1 MTPERSAG
9 MSSWKDRLE
18 SKRRCKERQ
27 LVSRM
32 PRRNE
37 VKVDWPEGIA
47 KGGWPTGRATRGLRK
62 YIENPDTEDVEL
74 FWLEIRITYIFVKVS
89 SVDRVSIH
97 ASNHHKTT

>member
-18 SKRRCKERQ
+18 SKRKCKERQ

-47 KGGWPTGRATRGLRK
+47 KGGWPTERATRDLRK

-74 FWLEIRITYIFVKVS
+74 FWLENRDYLHFCRDIVC
-89 SVDRVSIH
+89 
-97 ASNHHKTT
+97 